1 MSFSPHVSIIDNSLR
16 NSYIAKSLIGIIWVV
31 DVSAILKID
40 MNFNFRTDIKVIFE
54 SDVDIATSA
63 GNIS

>member
-1 MSFSPHVSIIDNSLR
+1 MSFFSSGKSRSLITVSR

-40 MNFNFRTDIKVIFE
+40 MNFNFRTDIKLIFE
-54 SDVDIATSA
+54 SDIATSA